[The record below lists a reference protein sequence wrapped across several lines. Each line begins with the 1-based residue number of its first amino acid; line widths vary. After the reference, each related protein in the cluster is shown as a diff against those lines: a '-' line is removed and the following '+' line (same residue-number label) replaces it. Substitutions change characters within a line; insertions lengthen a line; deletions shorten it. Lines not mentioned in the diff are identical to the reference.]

1 MSGATTAP
9 SAGSG
14 AEREK
19 IMKICLD
26 ARSIGPRKC
35 GVSRYARELIGA
47 LGRIDTYN
55 EYIIYTRQPIQ
66 DLSLPA
72 NFQMKVTGLAPMNP
86 LHDVGMAANLRRDV
100 PSVFHVLHAW
110 LPVVLPAGTATVM
123 TLHDVFAVTDPEFFA
138 KRRPLDGL
146 VRAYFKWLIS
156 RSLRRCHSV
165 ITDSHYSK
173 SEIRRVFPTTPTPI
187 TVVHLA
193 PPQDESVQA
202 EHGDVDRIGHP
213 YVLYVGNFRSYK
225 DVDTL
230 IKAFALYLAAP
241 GREVSLL
248 VLAGSD
254 SPERVRHLALEEG
267 ISESVRV
274 VSSPDDAAL
283 RDLYHGARV
292 LVQPSLYEGFG
303 LAPLEAMRS
312 GVPVIVSDAEC
323 LVEVCGDAARVFP
336 RRDVR
341 ALARELSTVLSDT
354 QLQGSLRRAGSI
366 QAARYSWTAT
376 ARSTLQ
382 VYRAVVGSGTAVPV
396 PPNATAR

>member
-1 MSGATTAP
+1 MSRATRA
-9 SAGSG
+9 SSVGSG
-14 AEREK
+14 VEREK

-47 LGRIDTYN
+47 LGRVDTYN
-55 EYIIYTRQPIQ
+55 EYIVYTRHPIQ

-72 NFQMKVTGLAPMNP
+72 NFQMKATGLAPMNP
-86 LHDVGMAANLRRDV
+86 LHDLGMAANLRRDV

-110 LPVVLPAGTATVM
+110 LPVVLPTGTVTVM
-123 TLHDVFAVTDPEFFA
+123 TLHDVFAVTDPAFFV

-146 VRAYFKWLIS
+146 VRAYFRWLIR
-156 RSLRRCHSV
+156 RSLHRCHSV

-173 SEIRRVFPTTPTPI
+173 SEIRRVFPTTLTPI

-193 PPQDESVQA
+193 PFQDKSVQA
-202 EHGDVDRIGHP
+202 ERGDVDRIGHP
-213 YVLYVGNFRSYK
+213 YVLYVGNFRGYK

-230 IKAFALYLAAP
+230 IKAFALYLATS
-241 GREVSLL
+241 GREVSIL
-248 VLAGSD
+248 VLASSD
-254 SPERVRHLALEEG
+254 SPERVQQLALEEG

-274 VSSPDDAAL
+274 VSSPDDATL

-303 LAPLEAMRS
+303 LTPLEAMRA

-336 RRDVR
+336 RRDIR
-341 ALARELSTVLSDT
+341 ALAHELSTVLSDT
-354 QLQGSLRRAGSI
+354 QLQGSLRTAGNI

-376 ARSTLQ
+376 ALSTLQ
-382 VYRAVVGSGTAVPV
+382 VYRAVADSGTAGPI
-396 PPNATAR
+396 PPNAR